1 MRTCTICGTCRE
13 KLESC
18 NSETTLKHLSGFDLS
33 KSRHDEKLEF
43 VEHVLGVLIDSRY
56 GDGNPYQ
63 RLCKPTVM
71 TGHSQMF
78 ANVRLLAAAE
88 IQTHLEFGCA
98 HHRPLY
104 GASLRELQLASVNG
118 LWPTNGT
125 GFSPTLFWAKAREA
139 LEALIR
145 RLKPTAIQR
154 TQNDHSCMPRGSPT
168 FLGRSSFA
176 SFFATL
182 ASFA

>member
-1 MRTCTICGTCRE
+1 MRTCPTCGTYGL
-13 KLESC
+13 KLEGG
-18 NSETTLKHLSGFDLS
+18 NSETTFEHSSDFDLS
-33 KSRHDEKLEF
+33 KSCHDGKLEF

-56 GDGNPYQ
+56 DDGNPYQ
-63 RLCKPTVM
+63 RLLEPAVT

-78 ANVRLLAAAE
+78 ANVRLLSATE
-88 IQTHLEFGCA
+88 IQTHLEFGGT
-98 HHRPLY
+98 HHRPFH
-104 GASLRELQLASVNG
+104 GASLRELPLASANG
-118 LWPTNGT
+118 SGQQNIL

-139 LEALIR
+139 LEVLIR

-154 TQNDHSCMPRGSPT
+154 TQNDHSFMPRGSPT

-176 SFFATL
+176 SFFANL